1 MKKGNILLITI
12 FFLLVFGF
20 LIFFIKKQKVNN
32 FGLKNFFQNNQQALK
47 TNKAEGEILPTIQP
61 VFNGLTLEITEP
73 KENALYKNPSIK
85 IFGKTSPYAEVY
97 INDIETKADEKGNF
111 SAYYNL
117 DEGENLLTII
127 ANDSLGNYVEKEITV
142 YLQTE
147 E

>member
-1 MKKGNILLITI
+1 MKKENILLIII

-32 FGLKNFFQNNQQALK
+32 FRLKNFFQNNQQALK
-47 TNKAEGEILPTIQP
+47 TNKAKGEIPTTQP
-61 VFNGLTLEITEP
+61 VFNGLTLEIAEP

-117 DEGENLLTII
+117 DEGENLLTIV
-127 ANDSLGNYVEKEITV
+127 ANDSLGNYAEKEITV